1 VKNIVENVV
10 NSHGH
15 EVSGPS
21 KQRLLKYIRLLA
33 STGIADEQQLLVL
46 GKAYLK
52 EISQPDSRYTGC

>member
-1 VKNIVENVV
+1 VENIVENVV

-15 EVSGPS
+15 EVSVPS

-52 EISQPDSRYTGC
+52 EISQPDARYTGC